1 MLYYIKLDV
10 KEIARP
16 ADTLYNF
23 QLYNFLPI
31 KFISLQSIVL
41 KVKDNLPSSPLSLYM
56 YLIYC
61 FSHQPNISTGG
72 GSVLKSE
79 TYMHTKVLLAKFRIP
94 PPLPQKMVF

>member
-61 FSHQPNISTGG
+61 FSHQPNISTLFLLSFNK
-72 GSVLKSE
+72 SVHK
-79 TYMHTKVLLAKFRIP
+79 LLINMNKT
-94 PPLPQKMVF
+94 